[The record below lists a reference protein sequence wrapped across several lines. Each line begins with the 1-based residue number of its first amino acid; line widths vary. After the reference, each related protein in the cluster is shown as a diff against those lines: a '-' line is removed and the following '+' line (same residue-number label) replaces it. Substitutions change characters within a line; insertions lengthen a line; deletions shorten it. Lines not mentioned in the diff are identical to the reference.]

1 MLEREMSNTM
11 DRLKLIAEIR
21 NRPQLWNMLS
31 KENSSR
37 ISIQDLWREVA
48 TSMGPDVTIEEC
60 KRIWKNLRDAYR
72 AEVKRIEL
80 RIERDLLKGSYDPN
94 NEYGSKWTYFEP
106 MQFVKHFK
114 RRRRSR
120 TYKAIDSPTHQA
132 VNEVNIDNDDSDQFS
147 QFHNMDNIKME
158 PDVEM
163 DTEVFSLDDDD
174 DDDDDE
180 GGNYNQLYSE
190 HLLKQAAQQ
199 NSSQKQPEAKPSTTP
214 FKCSKRSYEQVHFL
228 EDLEKEEQ
236 NLMKSTR
243 LDISHSND
251 LAHVGD
257 SDYNF
262 LVSFLPQM
270 KKMTELQNLQFRAK
284 MTNLM
289 LEIMSP
295 TMSAATAA
303 PVSSSSSS
311 SHCANV
317 NSNNYLVI
325 LLSYHRAHEMTACK
339 NTWKHLR
346 ACYRVKVKIV
356 LYVVY
361 VRIKLTVH
369 TTPLRE
375 ITAIRGM
382 LSMRCTYSKQPESEA
397 PSCPSDNENTQFID
411 DDNIKIEE
419 ESDNEI
425 DMDDEEFL
433 SMPIKQNN
441 SLSKGA
447 SNQFLDDLDYNF
459 LISFSAQMKLMTP
472 IQNLQFRGQMTDLIL
487 NILKIGHSSNDSKA
501 LENIVQLKGFVDI
514 SDLDLMDKFR
524 LIAEVHKRP
533 ILWDL
538 QLTERPLHEICD
550 NWKEIA
556 KSLGDDVTAED
567 CKSVWKSLRDAYRV
581 VKYRKRNRMKRD
593 QRSGK
598 YDPKKDYSSKWVY
611 CEPMKFLDG
620 HSKCSRDS
628 DSDQSSNLAIT
639 ENNKHSIIKNQSELR
654 RDRRK
659 RNSSINDDN
668 ISCNSSLSKTV
679 PNEIDLLDDS
689 DEEDL
694 LKRLK
699 SCEEYNENDESKVSY
714 TKQNRNEI
722 KRKSPRRQSRLNKS
736 LTPEQKTSNV
746 TNENPL
752 KQKCLNESEYI
763 PSYSSKPQSSY
774 YQINFLDETD
784 EEEPIIRSQHNQ
796 FANADIKEEP
806 ALDIET
812 VSHPFLEN
820 EIQSPKLQSLNE
832 SSTLQQNEVHSIQ
845 PQSLA
850 KNSTLQQNR
859 NIKDKNKRITL
870 RKEINASQDFR
881 LTAQQDIGDPDCNF
895 LISFLSHMKSL
906 TALQNLQFRVQMS
919 DLILSFL
926 TNSSSANEFKTPEC
940 NAKIALDIR
949 DPDCNF
955 LMSFWPY
962 MKLLTPLQNLE
973 YRAKVSHLMINI
985 YSKDEISK
993 DI

>member
-1 MLEREMSNTM
+1 M
-11 DRLKLIAEIR
+11 DKLRLIAEVHK
-21 NRPQLWNMLS
+21 RPVLWDTQRLDR
-31 KENSSR
+31 SR
-37 ISIQDLWREVA
+37 QEITNKWNDVA
-48 TSMGPDVTIEEC
+48 TSMG
-60 KRIWKNLRDAYR
+60 
-72 AEVKRIEL
+72 
-80 RIERDLLKGSYDPN
+80 
-94 NEYGSKWTYFEP
+94 
-106 MQFVKHFK
+106 
-114 RRRRSR
+114 
-120 TYKAIDSPTHQA
+120 
-132 VNEVNIDNDDSDQFS
+132 
-147 QFHNMDNIKME
+147 
-158 PDVEM
+158 
-163 DTEVFSLDDDD
+163 
-174 DDDDDE
+174 
-180 GGNYNQLYSE
+180 GN
-190 HLLKQAAQQ
+190 
-199 NSSQKQPEAKPSTTP
+199 
-214 FKCSKRSYEQVHFL
+214 
-228 EDLEKEEQ
+228 
-236 NLMKSTR
+236 
-243 LDISHSND
+243 
-251 LAHVGD
+251 
-257 SDYNF
+257 
-262 LVSFLPQM
+262 VS
-270 KKMTELQNLQFRAK
+270 
-284 MTNLM
+284 
-289 LEIMSP
+289 
-295 TMSAATAA
+295 
-303 PVSSSSSS
+303 V
-311 SHCANV
+311 
-317 NSNNYLVI
+317 
-325 LLSYHRAHEMTACK
+325 TACK

-346 ACYRVKVKIV
+346 ACYRVGKNRSIRRICKDKANGTYDPTKRNYRNTWEYSKEMNFLEKVIKAK
-356 LYVVY
+356 
-361 VRIKLTVH
+361 RTFEIKL
-369 TTPLRE
+369 LDDSDE
-375 ITAIRGM
+375 EELQL

-433 SMPIKQNN
+433 SIPINQNN

-459 LISFSAQMKLMTP
+459 LISFSAQMKPMTP

-487 NILKIGHSSNDSKA
+487 NILKIGHSSNGSKA
-501 LENIVQLKGFVDI
+501 PDNDIQLKGFVDI
-514 SDLDLMDKFR
+514 SDLDRNFLISFLPYMKMFTPLQNLQLRAKISEIMLNILPLKVMDKFR

-722 KRKSPRRQSRLNKS
+722 KRKSPSRQSRLNKS
-736 LTPEQKTSNV
+736 STPEQKTSNV

-812 VSHPFLEN
+812 VSHAFLEN

-859 NIKDKNKRITL
+859 NIKEKNKRITL

-881 LTAQQDIGDPDCNF
+881 LTVQQDIGDPECNF

-926 TNSSSANEFKTPEC
+926 SNSSSANEFKTPEC